1 MKILLVS
8 ERDELKGH
16 IRRNFMPRGAEIIQY
31 YNPIKA
37 MDNLDEVEPDVVLF
51 SALDFPRH
59 WKPFLIFLRD
69 SRAREQCVFVIL
81 TGDEF
86 DHEEADKAQ
95 ALQVNGIVH
104 ERLQDQR
111 ELARLKELVNRY
123 RDIGD
128 ARTERRLVPTE
139 IDRVGFVFTHPAKLE
154 LICGG
159 IEDLS
164 AAGVSFAPTDRRKT
178 MDLQVGSRIDVC
190 SLRVGNDIV
199 AFPASV
205 VRNERS
211 LSLAFDELTD
221 GQRSLI
227 RGYVDGHAEREL
239 HRLASEAPNAL
250 EEI

>member
-8 ERDELKGH
+8 ERDELKGY

-37 MDNLDEVEPDVVLF
+37 MDNLDEIEPDVVLF

-59 WKPFLIFLRD
+59 WKPFLVFLRD
-69 SRAREQCVFVIL
+69 SKAREQCVFVIL

-95 ALQVNGIVH
+95 TLQVNGIVH

-128 ARTERRLVPTE
+128 SRTERRLVPTE
-139 IDRVGFVFTHPAKLE
+139 VDRVGLAFTHPSRLE

-164 AAGVSFAPTDRRKT
+164 AAGVSFVPSDRRKT
-178 MDLQVGSRIDVC
+178 MDLQVGTQVDVC
-190 SLRVGNDIV
+190 SLRVGNTII
-199 AFPASV
+199 AFPASI

-211 LSLAFDELTD
+211 VSLAFGRLTD
-221 GQRSLI
+221 AQRSLI
-227 RGYVDGHAEREL
+227 RSYVDGHAEREL
-239 HRLASEAPNAL
+239 TRLAAEAPLAL